1 MPNPIELELTM
12 PEAPVIP
19 APRPF
24 AAKRIN
30 AEQLQSLISLLASA
44 NPVIVQLPEGKTF
57 ADVQRFSVV
66 VLPNG
71 EGSVRVLF

>member
-1 MPNPIELELTM
+1 MPDTIELELTI

-19 APRPF
+19 EPRPF
-24 AAKRIN
+24 ATKRIT
-30 AEQLQSLISLLASA
+30 AEQLQALISLLASSDPA
-44 NPVIVQLPEGKTF
+44 VVQLPEGKTF
-57 ADVQRFSVV
+57 ADVQRFSVA